1 MQTSIDRPPDFLARH
16 VGPSSRDVADML
28 ETIGCESLDALVR
41 EAVPE
46 AIRLDRPLALP
57 EATPEAELLDRI
69 AEVAAGNEVWRS
81 YLGMGYSGTVTPGVI
96 RRNIMENPGWYTQYT
111 PYQAEIA
118 QGRLEA
124 LLNFQTTVIDLTGLP
139 IANASLL
146 DEATAAAEA
155 MCMVQGTGRRRR
167 GTVFL
172 VAEDCHPQ
180 TIGVVRTRAEPLGI
194 EVRVAPVDGFS
205 MDEAVFGALVQYPAT
220 DGRVRDYGEL
230 CEAAR
235 AVDAAVIV
243 AADILALSL
252 LRPPGEFGA
261 DVAVGSTQRFGV
273 PMGYGGPHA
282 AYIACREG
290 FKRQLPGRIIGVSR
304 DRHGN
309 PALRMA
315 LQTREQ
321 HIRRERATSNIC
333 TAQVLL
339 AVMAGMYAVYH
350 GPGGIR
356 RIAERIRKQCATL
369 ARGVARSGCQ
379 VIHDSYFDT
388 IRVRPRIG
396 AERTLAAARS
406 ERINLRDFGDGS
418 VGVAL
423 DETVGASDLDDLLA
437 VFGAEGSARRL
448 TGSFEPD
455 AYPGGLERTTPFL
468 EHPVFNSHHSE
479 TEMLRYIRRL
489 ESRDLSLTTSM
500 IPLGSCTMKLNAT
513 SQMMPLTWPEFGA
526 LHPFAPRE
534 QAGGYARIVG
544 DLEEWLGEISGL
556 PAVSLQPNSG
566 AQGEYA
572 GLLAIRGRL
581 RALGQTERDVC
592 LIPSS
597 AHGTNPASAVM
608 AGMRVVVVGCDQRG
622 NVDVE
627 DMRGKASRHA
637 DRLAAVMVTYPSTH
651 GIFEEEIPEI
661 CEIVHRHGGYVYL
674 DGANL
679 NAQVGLCRP
688 GDYGAD
694 VIHINLHKTFAIPH
708 GGGGPGMGPICATA
722 ELAPHL
728 PGHPVVPVGGHE
740 AMGPVAAAAWGS
752 ASILLIS
759 WAYVALL
766 GRDGV
771 AEATRIALLNANYMA
786 TRLGDHFDVLYWR
799 GGGSGRVAHEFIVD
813 LRPLR
818 KAAGITEEDVAKRL
832 MDYGFHAPT
841 IAFPVPGTIM
851 IEPTE
856 SESKAELDR
865 FCEAL
870 ISIRAEIE
878 EVATGAQDRYDN
890 VLKNAPHTAAA
901 VTAEEWEHGYSRSRA
916 AYPAP
921 WLREHKFWPHV
932 GRVDNARGDRNLV
945 CACPPIESYARDDAE
960 S

>member
-1 MQTSIDRPPDFLARH
+1 MPTTIDRPPDFLARH
-16 VGPSSRDVADML
+16 VGPSSRDVAEML
-28 ETIGCESLDALVR
+28 ETIGCEGLDALVR

-57 EATPEAELLDRI
+57 EATPEAELAGRI
-69 AEVAAGNEVWRS
+69 AEIAAGNEVWRS
-81 YLGMGYSGTVTPGVI
+81 YLGMGYSGTITPGVI
-96 RRNIMENPGWYTQYT
+96 RRNVMENPGWYTQYT

-194 EVRVAPVDGFS
+194 EVRVGPVDGFS
-205 MDEAVFGALVQYPAT
+205 LDETVFGALVQYPAT
-220 DGRVRDYGEL
+220 DGRVRDHGEL

-235 AVDAAVIV
+235 AVGAAVIV

-356 RIAERIRKQCATL
+356 RIAQRIRRQCATL

-379 VIHDSYFDT
+379 VMHDSYFDT

-423 DETVGASDLDDLLA
+423 DETVGASDVDDLLA

-448 TGSFEPD
+448 AGSFEPD
-455 AYPGGLERTTPFL
+455 AYPSGLERTTPFL

-513 SQMMPLTWPEFGA
+513 SQMTPLTWPEFGA
-526 LHPFAPRE
+526 LHPFAPRD
-534 QAGGYARIVG
+534 QAGGYAHIVG

-581 RALGQTERDVC
+581 RALGHTERDFC

-597 AHGTNPASAVM
+597 
-608 AGMRVVVVGCDQRG
+608 
-622 NVDVE
+622 
-627 DMRGKASRHA
+627 
-637 DRLAAVMVTYPSTH
+637 
-651 GIFEEEIPEI
+651 
-661 CEIVHRHGGYVYL
+661 
-674 DGANL
+674 
-679 NAQVGLCRP
+679 
-688 GDYGAD
+688 
-694 VIHINLHKTFAIPH
+694 
-708 GGGGPGMGPICATA
+708 
-722 ELAPHL
+722 
-728 PGHPVVPVGGHE
+728 
-740 AMGPVAAAAWGS
+740 
-752 ASILLIS
+752 
-759 WAYVALL
+759 
-766 GRDGV
+766 
-771 AEATRIALLNANYMA
+771 
-786 TRLGDHFDVLYWR
+786 
-799 GGGSGRVAHEFIVD
+799 
-813 LRPLR
+813 
-818 KAAGITEEDVAKRL
+818 
-832 MDYGFHAPT
+832 
-841 IAFPVPGTIM
+841 
-851 IEPTE
+851 
-856 SESKAELDR
+856 
-865 FCEAL
+865 
-870 ISIRAEIE
+870 
-878 EVATGAQDRYDN
+878 
-890 VLKNAPHTAAA
+890 
-901 VTAEEWEHGYSRSRA
+901 
-916 AYPAP
+916 
-921 WLREHKFWPHV
+921 
-932 GRVDNARGDRNLV
+932 
-945 CACPPIESYARDDAE
+945 
-960 S
+960 